1 MKHGLFLPP
10 FGELAEPTRLV
21 EVAVAAEAAGWDGL
35 FLWDHVVYR
44 EPGMPIADPWTV
56 LAAVAQA
63 TDRLRLGTMV
73 TPLPRRRP
81 QVLARQVTTLDRLS
95 AGRVTLGVGIG
106 GDAYGEFSDFGDEPE
121 ARVRGAMLD
130 EEVEL
135 LRALWSGE
143 EVTHHGAY
151 HTVDGQ
157 AFRPTPVQP
166 GGPPVW
172 AAARFGNSRP
182 LERAAR
188 LDGVFPIGLET
199 PDDLRT
205 LLTELDH
212 HREPAGRPAT
222 GGGGAGGQRRERQ
235 RAGDYD
241 VCVNLLAGTEPDAW
255 AAAGATWLVT
265 HVGPFRVDADDLLRL
280 ASAPPPG
287 WPADPGWGP

>member
-44 EPGMPIADPWTV
+44 EPATPIADPWTV

-63 TDRLRLGTMV
+63 TDRLRIGTMV

-95 AGRVTLGVGIG
+95 GGRVTLGVGIG

-130 EEVEL
+130 EEIEL

-143 EVTHHGAY
+143 EVTHHGAH

-166 GGPPVW
+166 GGPPLW

-182 LERAAR
+182 LARAAR
-188 LDGVFPIGLET
+188 LDGVFPIGLQT

-205 LLTELDH
+205 LLEELDE
-212 HREPAGRPAT
+212 HRP
-222 GGGGAGGQRRERQ
+222 RER
-235 RAGDYD
+235 AGSFD
-241 VCVNLLAGTEPDAW
+241 VCVNLLAGTEPEAW
-255 AAAGATWLVT
+255 ADAGATWLVT
-265 HVGPFRVDADDLLRL
+265 HAGPFRVDGDDLLRL

-287 WPADPGWGP
+287 WPSDPGWQR